1 MLKRYHLVCKYI
13 FAHLIVNLL
22 LMLSTV
28 ESSFHGSKESADK
41 NRDSLQRYYDLV
53 VKDIVDSEETYTS
66 ELMVRNFI
74 ITFMPI
80 YTQTC
85 QIKVALSGENKEDIH
100 KTKIQLVRTVCFD
113 TMKQS
118 QCSLCINAYKHRHN
132 MVYTIQY
139 TQHTYTSTHYLS

>member
-22 LMLSTV
+22 LMLSIV

-80 YTQTC
+80 YTQHAKSRLPC
-85 QIKVALSGENKEDIH
+85 LEKMRRIFIKQKFN
-100 KTKIQLVRTVCFD
+100 
-113 TMKQS
+113 
-118 QCSLCINAYKHRHN
+118 
-132 MVYTIQY
+132 
-139 TQHTYTSTHYLS
+139 

>member
-22 LMLSTV
+22 LMLSTA

-85 QIKVALSGENKEDIH
+85 QIEVALSGENKEDIH

-132 MVYTIQY
+132 MVYTMQY